1 MVLEE
6 LLIFL
11 FGEGKQFLGFA
22 LVVSDV
28 DVFHLLFDL
37 SSVHIIQ
44 VLLDFVLVL
53 LLLVQVT
60 GVQ

>member
-1 MVLEE
+1 VVLEE

-11 FGEGKQFLGFA
+11 LGEGEQFLGFS

-37 SSVHIIQ
+37 TSVHIIQ
-44 VLLDFVLVL
+44 VLLNFVLVL

>member
-1 MVLEE
+1 
-6 LLIFL
+6 
-11 FGEGKQFLGFA
+11 
-22 LVVSDV
+22 VVSDV